1 MIEKLYNCCITR
13 IDPYAIDDDGTIND
27 ERYMMS
33 ESIMIGCI
41 THLLRKRK
49 TRADRDRIREDIKFS
64 RGLEKYEQEIRII
77 FNATDEYLADIIAQS
92 VNFNHVVGYLKY
104 IFNNIKDSDLR
115 TKEQKKEAGELT
127 QLIMKIRKKLRPIK
141 FTKEKDKHA
150 KQKKL
155 IMFKNKS
162 LFDGM
167 E

>member
-41 THLLRKRK
+41 THLQRKRK
-49 TRADRDRIREDIKFS
+49 NRADRDRIREDIKFS

-104 IFNNIKDSDLR
+104 IFNNIKYSDLR

-127 QLIMKIRKKLRPIK
+127 QLIIKIRKKLRPIK

>member
-1 MIEKLYNCCITR
+1 MIDDLYNCCISR
-13 IDPYAIDDDGTIND
+13 IDPYSIEDDGTIND
-27 ERYMMS
+27 DRYMMA

-64 RGLEKYEQEIRII
+64 RELEKYEQEIRII

-104 IFNNIKDSDLR
+104 IFKNIKDSDLR
-115 TKEQKKEAGELT
+115 TKEQKKKAGELT
-127 QLIMKIRKKLRPIK
+127 QLIIKIRKTLRPSK
-141 FTKEKDKHA
+141 FTKDKDKHA

-162 LFDGM
+162 LFDGV